1 MLCDMINVMN
11 GSGSLSNDNRRMLG
25 KVFWA
30 PGLVDSQ
37 LKRLI
42 GYQIWHPWTASAEED
57 GSGTFA
63 ERLKMSRIGLGEFV
77 RSNLAAILLGSL
89 LMALFSTDDQK
100 DEFAHAG
107 VVKKL
112 QTLVAPRIRHTQLD
126 FTGGSVAFLRLGNR
140 LVSGAYETATGKQ
153 AKVRDTFG
161 EIAHFAK
168 GRLTPLVSNLFS
180 ALSGKDYT
188 GQDYGAAELLLSFA
202 PISLRDAGMSIYE
215 NGIEDREWVTAF
227 LGAGLTMF
235 GIGKGTYR
243 KDDYKILTNRFL
255 ESKKEYDAIDNDDL
269 IDDQNKRLMLDS
281 IVAENPLM
289 RDGVRE
295 DIAADIAQ
303 IRKDEARARK
313 DEKEGYAADTAL
325 LSDIERGKAAILE
338 KIRRLRR

>member
-1 MLCDMINVMN
+1 MFQKKMLCDMINVMN

-42 GYQIWHPWTASAEED
+42 GCQIWHPWTASAEED

-89 LMALFSTDDQK
+89 LMALFS
-100 DEFAHAG
+100 
-107 VVKKL
+107 
-112 QTLVAPRIRHTQLD
+112 I
-126 FTGGSVAFLRLGNR
+126 
-140 LVSGAYETATGKQ
+140 
-153 AKVRDTFG
+153 G
-161 EIAHFAK
+161 EVAHFAK

-180 ALSGKDYT
+180 ALSWKDYT
-188 GQDYGAAELLLSFA
+188 GQDYGAAELLLSFV
-202 PISLRDAGMSIYE
+202 PISLRDAGKSIYD
-215 NGIEDREWVTAF
+215 NGIEDREWGTAF

-235 GIGKGTYR
+235 GIGKGAYR

-289 RDGVRE
+289 RDEVRE

-303 IRKDEARARK
+303 VRKDEARARR
-313 DEKEGYAADTAL
+313 DEEEGYEADTAL
-325 LSDIERGKAAILE
+325 LSDIEHGKAAILE
-338 KIRRLRR
+338 KIRRLRC

>member
-1 MLCDMINVMN
+1 MNDPKLFLGGASVFQKKMLCDMINVMN

-42 GYQIWHPWTASAEED
+42 GYQIWHPWTASA
-57 GSGTFA
+57 
-63 ERLKMSRIGLGEFV
+63 
-77 RSNLAAILLGSL
+77 
-89 LMALFSTDDQK
+89 
-100 DEFAHAG
+100 
-107 VVKKL
+107 
-112 QTLVAPRIRHTQLD
+112 
-126 FTGGSVAFLRLGNR
+126 
-140 LVSGAYETATGKQ
+140 
-153 AKVRDTFG
+153 
-161 EIAHFAK
+161 
-168 GRLTPLVSNLFS
+168 
-180 ALSGKDYT
+180 
-188 GQDYGAAELLLSFA
+188 AELLLSFA
-202 PISLRDAGMSIYE
+202 PISLCDAGKSIYE
-215 NGIEDREWVTAF
+215 NGIKDRAWGTAF

-255 ESKKEYDAIDNDDL
+255 KSKKEYDAIDNDDL

-289 RDGVRE
+289 RDEVRE

-303 IRKDEARARK
+303 VRKDEARARK
-313 DEKEGYAADTAL
+313 DEKEGYEADAAL